1 MIVDFRRRQVEEHAP
16 LHINGSAVGMV
27 SCFRFLG
34 VNISNDLTWSAHTD
48 KVVKAARKRLF
59 FLRRLKKFGMDS
71 VILTNFYRCTIESI
85 LTGCITV
92 WYGSC
97 TAKDR
102 KALRSVVRTAEFI
115 IGRELPA
122 LQDTYHTRCLRKT
135 GRILKDCYHPAFR
148 LFTPLPSGRRYRSI
162 RSRTRRLE
170 NSFFPRAIRLL
181 NGH

>member
-1 MIVDFRRRQVEEHAP
+1 MWTIGGRQEEEHAP
-16 LHINGSAVGMV
+16 LYINGSVVEKV

-59 FLRRLKKFGMDS
+59 YLRGLKKFDMDP

-102 KALRSVVRTAEFI
+102 KVWSGLLSSSSAGDSQPCRTPTTHEASEKLTGF
-115 IGRELPA
+115 
-122 LQDTYHTRCLRKT
+122 QD
-135 GRILKDCYHPAFR
+135 
-148 LFTPLPSGRRYRSI
+148 S
-162 RSRTRRLE
+162 
-170 NSFFPRAIRLL
+170 RLL
-181 NGH
+181 PPILQTFYSVAIWQAIPEHSALNT

>member
-1 MIVDFRRRQVEEHAP
+1 MNP
-16 LHINGSAVGMV
+16 
-27 SCFRFLG
+27 
-34 VNISNDLTWSAHTD
+34 
-48 KVVKAARKRLF
+48 
-59 FLRRLKKFGMDS
+59 

-122 LQDTYHTRCLRKT
+122 LQDTYHTRCLRKA
-135 GRILKDCYHPAFR
+135 GRILKDYHPAFR
-148 LFTPLPSGRRYRSI
+148 LFTPLPSGRRYRSSN
-162 RSRTRRLE
+162 REKSLK
-170 NSFFPRAIRLL
+170 A
-181 NGH
+181 GW

>member
-1 MIVDFRRRQVEEHAP
+1 MIVDYRRWQEEEHAP
-16 LHINGSAVGMV
+16 LHINGSVVEKV

-34 VNISNDLTWSAHTD
+34 VNISSHLTWSVHTD

-59 FLRRLKKFGMDS
+59 FLRRLKKFGMES

-102 KALRSVVRTAEFI
+102 KVLRSVVRSAEF
-115 IGRELPA
+115 
-122 LQDTYHTRCLRKT
+122 
-135 GRILKDCYHPAFR
+135 
-148 LFTPLPSGRRYRSI
+148 
-162 RSRTRRLE
+162 
-170 NSFFPRAIRLL
+170 
-181 NGH
+181 

>member
-1 MIVDFRRRQVEEHAP
+1 MIVDFRRRQEVEHAP
-16 LHINGSAVGMV
+16 LYINGSEVEKV

-71 VILTNFYRCTIESI
+71 VIFTNFYRCTIESI
-85 LTGCITV
+85 LTGSITV
-92 WYGSC
+92 AYGHC
-97 TAKDR
+97 RAKDR
-102 KALRSVVRTAEFI
+102 KVLHSVVKTAEFI
-115 IGRELPA
+115 IGRELPD
-122 LQDTYHTRCLRKT
+122 LQDTYHTRCLRKA
-135 GRILKDCYHPAFR
+135 GRILKDCYNPAFR

-170 NSFFPRAIRLL
+170 NS
-181 NGH
+181 

>member
-1 MIVDFRRRQVEEHAP
+1 MLFTHADT
-16 LHINGSAVGMV
+16 HSRSIQTHT
-27 SCFRFLG
+27 
-34 VNISNDLTWSAHTD
+34 NI
-48 KVVKAARKRLF
+48 R
-59 FLRRLKKFGMDS
+59 S

-102 KALRSVVRTAEFI
+102 KALRSVVRSAEFI
-115 IGRELPA
+115 ISRELPA
-122 LQDTYHTRCLRKT
+122 LQDNYHTQCLRKAV
-135 GRILKDCYHPAFR
+135 RILKDCYHPAFR
-148 LFTPLPSGRRYRSI
+148 LSTPLPSGRPYCSI